1 MTIKMIA
8 SDMDGTF
15 LTANDVYNRHR
26 FERVLDQLQE
36 KDVRFVAASGRQVKN
51 LQQLFAPTI
60 AKGYEINFVG
70 SNGAMVATPDEQLY
84 SVHLSPAQ
92 LHQVI
97 EWNAKNPE
105 SAENIIIMTGD
116 KATYVSNH
124 ATGPVADMVFQF
136 YPNVKQVEKLME
148 VDDHILEV
156 TFVWPN
162 DEVQQHVA
170 ELRQVFGDELHATGS
185 GFGSVDVL
193 GKGVDKATG
202 LQVLQDYYDILD
214 REVMTFGDNGNDL
227 EMLQKY
233 EHGYV
238 MPNAEPFM
246 LQAVDKRALNTNVN
260 DGVLATIEDYFGLA
274 STS

>member
-15 LTANDVYNRHR
+15 LTANDEYNRHR

-136 YPNVKQVEKLME
+136 
-148 VDDHILEV
+148 
-156 TFVWPN
+156 
-162 DEVQQHVA
+162 
-170 ELRQVFGDELHATGS
+170 
-185 GFGSVDVL
+185 
-193 GKGVDKATG
+193 
-202 LQVLQDYYDILD
+202 
-214 REVMTFGDNGNDL
+214 
-227 EMLQKY
+227 
-233 EHGYV
+233 
-238 MPNAEPFM
+238 
-246 LQAVDKRALNTNVN
+246 
-260 DGVLATIEDYFGLA
+260 
-274 STS
+274 